1 MCVLLKSGTVPYRR
15 CSPVFW
21 LSPVRGDICRNG
33 LWFARSARSN
43 LKNLKSARLAWR
55 GRLNLRSPNLRA
67 PATNAYVPIA
77 GTLPPIFQPIWFTG
91 LNTADSSDIYA
102 ALFRVRPLT
111 LPRGRCRRFCSA
123 SRMPTICSASFFS
136 FRGSSWT
143 SASPHRSL
151 HRRLFREFITDHPK
165 PLALTVDCRTK
176 A

>member
-1 MCVLLKSGTVPYRR
+1 LL
-15 CSPVFW
+15 
-21 LSPVRGDICRNG
+21 
-33 LWFARSARSN
+33 FARSARPN
-43 LKNLKSARLAWR
+43 LKNLKSARWEWR
-55 GRLNLRSPNLRA
+55 GCLNLRSPNLRA

-91 LNTADSSDIYA
+91 LNTADSLNIYA

-111 LPRGRCRRFCSA
+111 LPGGRWRRFCSA
-123 SRMPTICSASFFS
+123 SRMRTICSASFFN

-151 HRRLFREFITDHPK
+151 HRRLFRAFITDHPN